1 MLSTI
6 QNSIGTFASNLASFT
21 SVIIECVGVIII
33 VLSIIKYAYRAI
45 VVHKCNI
52 KEIHSDKGFNTA
64 LSVALEVLLASEI
77 LKTLTLDG
85 SFDSLIEVVLL
96 IVVRILMAVVLRFEN
111 KS

>member
-1 MLSTI
+1 MLSII
-6 QNSIGTFASNLASFT
+6 QSNISGFISNLASFT
-21 SVIIECVGVIII
+21 SVIIEFVGVIII
-33 VLSIIKYAYRAI
+33 VFSIVKYIYKAI
-45 VVHKCNI
+45 AVYKCDMHK
-52 KEIHSDKGFNTA
+52 IHGDKGFNTS

-85 SFDSLIEVVLL
+85 TFNNLIEVVLL